1 MSFERHE
8 ILPSGLKVDRHWWY
22 VAKLAIGIV
31 IGAVAAIMVS
41 SLL

>member
-1 MSFERHE
+1 MSFDRHE

-22 VAKLAIGIV
+22 VAKLVIGV
-31 IGAVAAIMVS
+31 AIGAVAAIVVW

>member
-1 MSFERHE
+1 MSFDRHE

-22 VAKLAIGIV
+22 VTKLVIGVV
-31 IGAVAAIMVS
+31 IGAVAAIVVW